1 MLDNTLEFLVMS
13 GMELPLAVMITIPE
27 PWANNDTISQ
37 EKRDFYQYYATMM
50 EPWDG
55 PASIL
60 FSDGDVMGAVLD
72 RNGLRPS
79 RYYITN
85 DGFLI
90 LSSEVGVLEVPE
102 EKIVLKER
110 LHPGKML
117 LVNTVQGKVLNDEE
131 VKEYYAKKQPYGE
144 WLDSYL
150 VQLKD
155 IENPESAGRRVHERR
170 ADAPA
175 ESVRLHLR
183 GVPFLH
189 RKDGIKRCRGNR
201 FDGYRYPACR
211 SLP

>member
-1 MLDNTLEFLVMS
+1 MLDNTLEFLTMS
-13 GMELPLAVMITIPE
+13 GMDLPLAVMITIPE

-90 LSSEVGVLEVPE
+90 LSSEVGVLESSGR
-102 EKIVLKER
+102 KNRLKR
-110 LHPGKML
+110 ASPSGQDASRQHRTGK
-117 LVNTVQGKVLNDEE
+117 
-131 VKEYYAKKQPYGE
+131 
-144 WLDSYL
+144 S
-150 VQLKD
+150 LK
-155 IENPESAGRRVHERR
+155 R
-170 ADAPA
+170 
-175 ESVRLHLR
+175 
-183 GVPFLH
+183 
-189 RKDGIKRCRGNR
+189 
-201 FDGYRYPACR
+201 
-211 SLP
+211 